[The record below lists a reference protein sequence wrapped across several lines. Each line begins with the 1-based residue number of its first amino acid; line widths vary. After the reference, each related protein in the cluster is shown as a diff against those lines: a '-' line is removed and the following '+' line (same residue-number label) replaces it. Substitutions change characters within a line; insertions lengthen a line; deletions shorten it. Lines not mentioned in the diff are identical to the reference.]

1 MRNPMRMTAALAAS
15 LAWAGCSTGT
25 GGLNL
30 EPGPAT
36 TREMTDEVRRS
47 ERMTLESLTL
57 SRLSAIERSLNDFIR
72 AERRIPKR
80 LDELVPKYLAEIPE
94 AETGVRGHKDSGGV
108 RYYPASIIV
117 DGQINGT
124 KLKDTGG
131 WGYVYNDRQVIVF
144 VDCIH
149 KMMDGKFWYQARG
162 VY

>member
-1 MRNPMRMTAALAAS
+1 MRMTVALAAS
-15 LAWAGCSTGT
+15 LAWTGCSTGS

-30 EPGPAT
+30 DSGPTT

-47 ERMTLESLTL
+47 ERLTLESLTL

-80 LDELVPKYLAEIPE
+80 LEELVPKYLAEIPE
-94 AETGVRGHKDSGGV
+94 AETGVRGHKDNSGV
-108 RYYPASIIV
+108 RYYAPSIIV
-117 DGQINGT
+117 DGQVNGT

-131 WGYVYNDRQVIVF
+131 WGYVHNEQQVIVF
-144 VDCIH
+144 VDCVH